1 MDIYEIF
8 KKNIGMAG
16 RMITQDKM
24 DYEYAHP
31 DNEIYFNANI
41 FVEGSYG
48 KVWYGDI
55 DFTLDEPKLK
65 LCAKMIGKP
74 LYLLKELDGRFKNED
89 REDFAEVAVKVIK
102 P

>member
-1 MDIYEIF
+1 MVEMYEIF
-8 KKNIGMAG
+8 KEAIGMIG

-24 DYEYAHP
+24 DYENAHP
-31 DNEIYFNANI
+31 DNEVYFNANI
-41 FVEGSYG
+41 FIKGYG

-65 LCAKMIGKP
+65 LCAKTIGKP
-74 LYLLKELDGRFKNED
+74 LYLLKELDGRFKNGN
-89 REDFAEVAVKVIK
+89 REDFAEIAIKVIN